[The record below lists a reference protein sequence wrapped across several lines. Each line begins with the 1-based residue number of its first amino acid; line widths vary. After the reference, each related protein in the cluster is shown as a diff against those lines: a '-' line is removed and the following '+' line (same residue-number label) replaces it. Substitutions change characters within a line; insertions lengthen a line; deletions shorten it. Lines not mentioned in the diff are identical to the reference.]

1 MNESIR
7 EIHKL
12 SGLLLGLILTV
23 VGLSGSGLVFRADI
37 ERLLTRDWL
46 QASKVG
52 EILPLDV
59 VVAAGAAAIPE
70 KEVVR
75 VVLPRH
81 AGETVEVLL
90 QKRRPLNL
98 ADAELVSVFVDPY
111 RGTVVGQRPRSEG
124 WLWLVQDFHYALF
137 SGEPGLKANGIGA
150 VFLLILAV
158 SGPFL
163 WWPGWSRRSSA
174 FRIRRGPA
182 PARWRDIHA
191 VIGVG
196 FCLILAVISLTGMY
210 YAYRSTTTA
219 VITLATGGGGMR
231 PPTATSNSSL
241 APGNAPMKV
250 IVTVQRKSDQRIA
263 ITEFEV
269 FPTSFKA
276 AEYPPEI
283 RPGQRVLINP
293 NFTSVPGMEAVT
305 TIVDEFGQILK
316 QIPGGAP
323 FYFDLQNT
331 RNTKFVFLERKINGK
346 IFGDRYRIDIKSSV
360 PEAGRELPKSIGT
373 VVYVKSCGVYDGT
386 KNRCRIVNKE
396 GTSDNIKRPQELYAD
411 SEDDNAGCFVQ
422 RFQIVPKDPDKPYSV
437 TVFFIDSQGNKSNEV
452 EISYP

>member
-241 APGNAPMKV
+241 APATLESLMTSARSAQPSAKFDEVRPARSVSAPV
-250 IVTVQRKSDQRIA
+250 IISFTLPNDQVPGRNRIYLDPRDSTLLRTDIHENLPLGA
-263 ITEFEV
+263 
-269 FPTSFKA
+269 
-276 AEYPPEI
+276 
-283 RPGQRVLINP
+283 RVLANMAP
-293 NFTSVPGMEAVT
+293 WHFGTWGGRT
-305 TIVDEFGQILK
+305 TQWIWFVAGL
-316 QIPGGAP
+316 IPAFLFASGLWIW
-323 FYFDLQNT
+323 LQ
-331 RNTKFVFLERKINGK
+331 RRRHASRR
-346 IFGDRYRIDIKSSV
+346 D
-360 PEAGRELPKSIGT
+360 
-373 VVYVKSCGVYDGT
+373 
-386 KNRCRIVNKE
+386 
-396 GTSDNIKRPQELYAD
+396 
-411 SEDDNAGCFVQ
+411 
-422 RFQIVPKDPDKPYSV
+422 
-437 TVFFIDSQGNKSNEV
+437 
-452 EISYP
+452 